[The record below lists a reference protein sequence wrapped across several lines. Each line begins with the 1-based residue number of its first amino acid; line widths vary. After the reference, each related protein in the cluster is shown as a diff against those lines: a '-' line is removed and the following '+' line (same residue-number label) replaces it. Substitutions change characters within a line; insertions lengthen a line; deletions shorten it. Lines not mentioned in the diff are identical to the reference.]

1 MLQIYF
7 SGYAPPE
14 YVDMGK
20 ITKKFDVFSLGV
32 IMIKVLAGPDG
43 RSTYSDMSTPQA
55 PQDFIDLV

>member
-43 RSTYSDMSTPQA
+43 YSTYSDMSDSQN
-55 PQDFIDLV
+55 FIDLV